1 MISWQLG
8 IRSFFCLCL
17 CDCIDQ
23 TKCTL
28 LLLILVIQISNSGTA
43 TTGWFFAWTGLQ
55 PRGGSCRG
63 ARTAST
69 GWAEYSFVLALL
81 HTCKYRVGRTGYFYF
96 LLAWCTCQGWRYR
109 VYRILAFLH
118 QIYASCL
125 LLYNDPQVWDTYG
138 RQLYSSGAH
147 DYPVTSVAWSN
158 DGELFAVGSFNTL
171 RLCDKIGW

>member
-1 MISWQLG
+1 MRICKYRVGRIFLCFGLIAYLQVQG
-8 IRSFFCLCL
+8 GQNIPFF
-17 CDCIDQ
+17 
-23 TKCTL
+23 L
-28 LLLILVIQISNSGTA
+28 LYCV
-43 TTGWFFAWTGLQ
+43 F
-55 PRGGSCRG
+55 
-63 ARTAST
+63 AST
-69 GWAEYSFVLALL
+69 RWAEYSFVLASLPI
-81 HTCKYRVGRTGYFYF
+81 CKYRLGRTGYFYF

-118 QIYASCL
+118 QIYSSCL

-171 RLCDKIGW
+171 RLCDKIGWYVDDPWRG